1 MNITRFSIRRPV
13 GISMIVLLLVIL
25 GLYSYFY
32 MGVELLPDTENPY
45 IGVHAR
51 YDGAGPEEMEQQV
64 VKPLEEAFSSL
75 SDLKQITSTVN
86 SESAFILLEF
96 NDTVDPDMALLD
108 ATKKANSIQRSLP
121 DDMDEPSV
129 MKRSNDD
136 IPVME
141 IAVTSSKALTEMKWS
156 AEYIFQDELAKA
168 GGVSEVEVM
177 GQELQDV
184 IVDVDKDKLRFYDFS
199 LNDIVKLIG
208 QETVLVPAGSVYTE
222 KKEINVR
229 LAEQY
234 NSLED
239 VRNLQ
244 LTNNDGLTVY
254 LSQLADIQ
262 IKDTR
267 KTNYSRVD
275 GQETISMIVFK
286 NSDANVVQTAE
297 AVNEKLDELR
307 EKYPDYQFTIV
318 SETAKYVK
326 QSLHNTLG
334 TLIEGIITTS
344 LVLYFF
350 LRGWRSSLMV
360 AIAIPTS
367 LIASI
372 FIMYL
377 AGFTFNMLSLLG
389 MTLCIGILVDD
400 SIVVLENI
408 HRHLAMGKSAAQA
421 AEDGRMEIGLAAI
434 AITLC
439 DVVVFLPIAFM
450 SGTVGQLFRQFGLTI
465 VFATLFSLFIS
476 FTLTPMLAS
485 KFYQNGLIEPEGR
498 LWSFFAQAEKK
509 LLLNY
514 ERFLRWSIEHW
525 KRILLLVT
533 VIFMAVMSLLPLGLI
548 GSEYMP
554 QTDEGTIRISL
565 DLPIGMNVGETDKVV
580 REVEKFVADIP
591 EVKHYL
597 SYVGRSGE
605 NKANITVQLV
615 DKKDRRRDIWQIIEE
630 IRKFTASFSDV
641 RVMVNAEQ
649 SSMGNGK
656 GGIGGNAALQF
667 ELLGSDNGSLEKAA
681 EEMVSYMQ
689 KMRGVRDVKSSYEDG
704 MPEYKLQVDRRR
716 LNYYGLS
723 LSDVENTFRTAIAG
737 KTAGV
742 VTGDVSNNG
751 EDRDILV
758 RLKNGDYFQPSDLEY
773 IAVGEGEQQ
782 IYLGQIAEVKKST
795 GPLTIRRVDKA
806 RSIRLQANLSD
817 RSLQDA
823 MNEIKQKIERDYTK
837 QGIKYQFT
845 GQGKSMDDTFKQMF
859 MALALSIIL
868 VYMLLAVLYESVLTP
883 FIRMLSL
890 PLGLI
895 GSLFCLFIT
904 GNTINLYSLIGILV
918 MDGLVA
924 KNGTLLLDYTLHLKA
939 EGVDPVNAVIQA
951 GKTRL
956 RAILMTSFTM
966 VAGMLPTALA
976 LSEGSESKVSMAW
989 VIIGGMISST
999 FFTLIVIPIVFILL
1013 EKKLSKRLIK

>member
-1 MNITRFSIRRPV
+1 
-13 GISMIVLLLVIL
+13 
-25 GLYSYFY
+25 
-32 MGVELLPDTENPY
+32 
-45 IGVHAR
+45 
-51 YDGAGPEEMEQQV
+51 
-64 VKPLEEAFSSL
+64 
-75 SDLKQITSTVN
+75 
-86 SESAFILLEF
+86 
-96 NDTVDPDMALLD
+96 
-108 ATKKANSIQRSLP
+108 
-121 DDMDEPSV
+121 
-129 MKRSNDD
+129 
-136 IPVME
+136 
-141 IAVTSSKALTEMKWS
+141 
-156 AEYIFQDELAKA
+156 
-168 GGVSEVEVM
+168 
-177 GQELQDV
+177 
-184 IVDVDKDKLRFYDFS
+184 
-199 LNDIVKLIG
+199 
-208 QETVLVPAGSVYTE
+208 
-222 KKEINVR
+222 
-229 LAEQY
+229 
-234 NSLED
+234 
-239 VRNLQ
+239 
-244 LTNNDGLTVY
+244 
-254 LSQLADIQ
+254 
-262 IKDTR
+262 
-267 KTNYSRVD
+267 
-275 GQETISMIVFK
+275 
-286 NSDANVVQTAE
+286 
-297 AVNEKLDELR
+297 
-307 EKYPDYQFTIV
+307 
-318 SETAKYVK
+318 
-326 QSLHNTLG
+326 
-334 TLIEGIITTS
+334 
-344 LVLYFF
+344 
-350 LRGWRSSLMV
+350 MV

-408 HRHLAMGKSAAQA
+408 HRHLVMGKPAAKA

-485 KFYQNGLIEPEGR
+485 KFYQNGLTEPEGK
-498 LWSFFAQAEKK
+498 LWSFFDRAEKN

-525 KRILLLVT
+525 KRVLLLVT
-533 VIFMAVMSLLPLGLI
+533 VVFMAVMSLLPLGLI

-565 DLPIGMNVGETDKVV
+565 DLQIGLNVGETDKVV

-615 DKKDRRRDIWQIIEE
+615 DKKDRKRDIWQIIEE

-641 RVMVNAEQ
+641 KVMVNAEQ
-649 SSMGNGK
+649 SSMGTGK

-689 KMRGVRDVKSSYEDG
+689 KMRGIRDVKSSYEDG
-704 MPEYKLQVDRRR
+704 MPEYKLQVDRRK

-737 KTAGV
+737 KTAAV
-742 VTGDVSNNG
+742 ITGDVSNNG

-758 RLKNGDYFQPSDLEY
+758 RLKNGDSFQPSDLEY

-782 IYLGQIAEVKKST
+782 IYLGQIAEVKKGT

-806 RSIRLQANLSD
+806 RSIRLQANLSN

-823 MNEIKQKIERDYTK
+823 MNEIGQKIERDYAK

-859 MALALSIIL
+859 MALALSVIL

-966 VAGMLPTALA
+966 VAGMLPTALS

-1013 EKKLSKRLIK
+1013 EKRLSRRLIK

>member
-45 IGVHAR
+45 IGVHAK

-75 SDLKQITSTVN
+75 SDLKQITSTVS

-108 ATKKANSIQRSLP
+108 ATKKANSIQGSLP

-141 IAVTSSKALTEMKWS
+141 IAINSSKSLTEMKWS

-199 LNDIVKLIG
+199 LNDIVKVIG

-229 LAEQY
+229 LVEQY

-262 IKDTR
+262 LKDTR

-498 LWSFFAQAEKK
+498 LWSLFDQAEKK

-533 VIFMAVMSLLPLGLI
+533 IVFIAVMSLLPLGFI

-649 SSMGNGK
+649 SSMGTGK

-667 ELLGSDNGSLEKAA
+667 ELLGSNNGSLEKAA

-737 KTAGV
+737 KTAAV

-758 RLKNGDYFQPSDLEY
+758 RLKNGDSFQPSDLEY

-1013 EKKLSKRLIK
+1013 ENRFSKRLIK

>member
-1 MNITRFSIRRPV
+1 MNITKFSIRRPV

-75 SDLKQITSTVN
+75 SDLKQITSTVS

-244 LTNNDGLTVY
+244 LTNNAGLTVY

-758 RLKNGDYFQPSDLEY
+758 RLKNGDSFQPSDLEY

>member
-45 IGVHAR
+45 IGVHAK

-75 SDLKQITSTVN
+75 SDLKQITSTVS

-108 ATKKANSIQRSLP
+108 ATKKANSIQGSLP

-141 IAVTSSKALTEMKWS
+141 IAINSSKSLTEMKWS

-199 LNDIVKLIG
+199 LNDIVKVIG

-229 LAEQY
+229 LVEQY

-262 IKDTR
+262 LKDTR

-498 LWSFFAQAEKK
+498 LWSLFDQAEKK

-533 VIFMAVMSLLPLGLI
+533 IVFIAVMSLLPLGFI

-649 SSMGNGK
+649 SSMGTGK

-667 ELLGSDNGSLEKAA
+667 ELLGSNNGSLEKAA

-758 RLKNGDYFQPSDLEY
+758 RLKNGDSFQPSDLEY

-1013 EKKLSKRLIK
+1013 ENRFSKRLIK

>member
-45 IGVHAR
+45 IGVHAK

-75 SDLKQITSTVN
+75 SDLKQITSTVS

-108 ATKKANSIQRSLP
+108 ATKKANSIQGSLP

-141 IAVTSSKALTEMKWS
+141 IAVTSSKSLTEMKWS

-199 LNDIVKLIG
+199 LNDIVKVIG

-229 LAEQY
+229 LVEQY

-262 IKDTR
+262 LKDTR

-498 LWSFFAQAEKK
+498 LWSLFDQAEKK

-525 KRILLLVT
+525 KRILLSVT
-533 VIFMAVMSLLPLGLI
+533 IVFIAVMSLLPLGFI

-605 NKANITVQLV
+605 NKANITVKLV

-649 SSMGNGK
+649 SSMGTGK

-667 ELLGSDNGSLEKAA
+667 ELLGSNNGSLEKAA

-737 KTAGV
+737 KTAAV

-939 EGVDPVNAVIQA
+939 EGVEPVNAVIQA

-1013 EKKLSKRLIK
+1013 ENRFSKRLIK

>member
-75 SDLKQITSTVN
+75 SDLKQITSTVS

-244 LTNNDGLTVY
+244 LTNNAGLTVY

-758 RLKNGDYFQPSDLEY
+758 RLKNGDSFQPSDLEY

>member
-1 MNITRFSIRRPV
+1 
-13 GISMIVLLLVIL
+13 
-25 GLYSYFY
+25 
-32 MGVELLPDTENPY
+32 
-45 IGVHAR
+45 
-51 YDGAGPEEMEQQV
+51 
-64 VKPLEEAFSSL
+64 
-75 SDLKQITSTVN
+75 
-86 SESAFILLEF
+86 
-96 NDTVDPDMALLD
+96 VDPDMALLD

-141 IAVTSSKALTEMKWS
+141 IAVTSSKSLTEMKWS

-199 LNDIVKLIG
+199 LNDIVKVIG

-229 LAEQY
+229 LVEQY

-498 LWSFFAQAEKK
+498 LWSFFDQAEKK

-525 KRILLLVT
+525 KRILLSVT
-533 VIFMAVMSLLPLGLI
+533 IVFMSVMSLLPLGLI

-615 DKKDRRRDIWQIIEE
+615 NKKDRRRDIWQIIEE

-649 SSMGNGK
+649 SSMGTGK

-758 RLKNGDYFQPSDLEY
+758 RLKNGDSFQPSDLEY

-823 MNEIKQKIERDYTK
+823 MNEIKQKIESDYTK

-1013 EKKLSKRLIK
+1013 EKKFSKRLIK